1 MTLVVD
7 ASVAAKWLLEEAG
20 TQQARELLMG
30 DQPLLAP
37 TLILSEVAN
46 AIWKAV
52 ARGATA
58 EPLMENLKEVPAN
71 FSKLV
76 SIPALVDMALRL
88 ATHHNHP
95 IYDCLYVALSLREA
109 APLITADQRLVE
121 RFAGI
126 AEVRLL

>member
-95 IYDCLYVALSLREA
+95 IYDCLSLREA
-109 APLITADQRLVE
+109 APLVTADRRLVE

-126 AEVRLL
+126 ADVRLL